1 MKVELGYTSRFEIRQ
16 VTHTAPVRRAVRI
29 AYLSDFHLNRYGG
42 ALVQEIIRCI
52 DEINPDILLLGG
64 DYVDTKQGLPFFDQ
78 LLESLSARKLVFG
91 IAGNH
96 DYFFGIDR
104 IKTLFDT
111 HHIPWIEQSSV
122 VVECHGTRILISNTA
137 TAEDEADVR
146 LACLHEPAAVQD
158 GYHIVLAGHLHGCQ
172 VVLWQSAQGL
182 YPGKWFYK
190 WNILQA
196 FENNTLTIVSKGLGD
211 TLPFR
216 YNCPKDIILLT
227 LEP

>member
-1 MKVELGYTSRFEIRQ
+1 MKVEIGYTSRFEIRQ
-16 VTHTAPVRRAVRI
+16 VTHAAPVQRTVRI

-42 ALVQEIIRCI
+42 ALVLEIIRCI

-78 LLESLSARKLVFG
+78 LLKSLSARELVFG

-96 DYFFGIDR
+96 DYFFGIAR

-111 HHIPWIEQSSV
+111 HHISWIEQSSV

-137 TAEDEADVR
+137 TAEDAADVR

-196 FENNTLTIVSKGLGD
+196 FENKTLTIVSKGLGD